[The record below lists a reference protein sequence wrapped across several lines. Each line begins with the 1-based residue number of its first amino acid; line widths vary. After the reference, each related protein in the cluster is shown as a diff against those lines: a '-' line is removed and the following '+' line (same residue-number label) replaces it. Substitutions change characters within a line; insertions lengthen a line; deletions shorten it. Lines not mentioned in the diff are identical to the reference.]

1 MEDKTKRNEEEN
13 KELKTKDKHYD
24 ELVEKIENI
33 EMGVALLLTN
43 QTLMLSKLYDET
55 KDERIKSGIK
65 TTFDMSDCL
74 KYDAFKRTKEKME
87 NIEED
92 ILTDDLENILRM
104 ILLK

>member
-43 QTLMLSKLYDET
+43 QALMLSKLYDET
-55 KDERIKSGIK
+55 KDERIKSFRFC
-65 TTFDMSDCL
+65 T
-74 KYDAFKRTKEKME
+74 EKLFMYV
-87 NIEED
+87 
-92 ILTDDLENILRM
+92 
-104 ILLK
+104 